1 MGKNLGLFN
10 QGTPKTAFLIRNLR
24 MDTGD
29 LGIYLNKQDQFPKK
43 SRAGLPIL
51 PGQWAKK
58 DKFCEWAN
66 GSLENSKL
74 KFRSSKYLSHRYT

>member
-1 MGKNLGLFN
+1 MGKNLGLFH

-51 PGQWAKK
+51 PGQ
-58 DKFCEWAN
+58 
-66 GSLENSKL
+66 
-74 KFRSSKYLSHRYT
+74 